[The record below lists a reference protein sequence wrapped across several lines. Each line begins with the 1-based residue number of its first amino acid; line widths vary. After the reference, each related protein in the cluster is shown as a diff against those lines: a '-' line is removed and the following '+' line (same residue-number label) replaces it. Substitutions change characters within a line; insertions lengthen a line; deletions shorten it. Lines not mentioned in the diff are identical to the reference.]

1 MTEQLVVHRYEQPD
15 EKGLSWPRIVG
26 IAFVI
31 ALHLAAFM
39 MLLIPAVAP
48 KAVAEKERNVMVTI
62 VDAPPPPPPPPPP
75 PARAASASSPP
86 AGRTW

>member
-1 MTEQLVVHRYEQPD
+1 MTEQLVFHNRHDESD

-31 ALHLAAFM
+31 ALHLVALM

-48 KAVAEKERNVMVTI
+48 KVAKEKERNVMVFFF
-62 VDAPPPPPPPPPP
+62 
-75 PARAASASSPP
+75 
-86 AGRTW
+86 

>member
-15 EKGLSWPRIVG
+15 DKGLSWPRIVG

-48 KAVAEKERNVMVTI
+48 KLSLI
-62 VDAPPPPPPPPPP
+62 HI
-75 PARAASASSPP
+75 
-86 AGRTW
+86 